1 MWFNLLTGFSVAENI
16 TMEDVLVEL
25 RQQGRKIDNVGQEAL
40 ATRKQLETLGTRMDG
55 LESIMEGLQDKAD
68 QMEQRIIGLGNE
80 MQMQRSLNENGF
92 RDLSDMVEYKA
103 GDVKTKID
111 DIERSQGGLFHLLQ
125 SIIKKLG
132 LKGNES

>member
-1 MWFNLLTGFSVAENI
+1 MI
-16 TMEDVLVEL
+16 EL
-25 RQQGRKIDNVGQEAL
+25 WQQGHKIDNVGQEAL
-40 ATRKQLETLGTRMDG
+40 ARRKQLETLGTRMDG

-111 DIERSQGGLFHLLQ
+111 DIERSQGGLLHLLQ

>member
-16 TMEDVLVEL
+16 TMEDVLIEL
-25 RQQGRKIDNVGQEAL
+25 PQQGRKIDNVGQEAS

-68 QMEQRIIGLGNE
+68 QMEQRIIGLGNK
-80 MQMQRSLNENGF
+80 MQMHRSLNKNSF

-111 DIERSQGGLFHLLQ
+111 NIERSQGGLLHLLQ

-132 LKGNES
+132 LKENES